1 MKSET
6 AGPASAPS
14 INHMLSFQ
22 GRLKSA
28 SHSDVR
34 IKPLKINVSCP
45 PPPPP
50 LCPLSLR
57 VSLSLSFSL
66 TVTQS
71 SGTNIDFVSLI
82 YLFIFYYF
90 IFESAFLCR
99 ALCIAVA
106 AVTASAPGPRHG
118 VIYSAAGVCSS
129 DAPQTRRQ
137 QSAVVVLRSSGTAK
151 ENTLADFTL
160 FRLFFFIQIQIEY
173 RYSTIQIE

>member
-6 AGPASAPS
+6 AGLPASAQS

-45 PPPPP
+45 PLP
-50 LCPLSLR
+50 LCLLSLC
-57 VSLSLSFSL
+57 VSLSLSLSL

-71 SGTNIDFVSLI
+71 SGKNIDFVSLFFF
-82 YLFIFYYF
+82 LLTFFYF
-90 IFESAFLCR
+90 WICVPLWSSLNSCRRSNRLC
-99 ALCIAVA
+99 
-106 AVTASAPGPRHG
+106 SGPRHG
-118 VIYSAAGVCSS
+118 VIYSTAGVCSS

-137 QSAVVVLRSSGTAK
+137 QSSVGVLSSSGGAE
-151 ENTLADFTL
+151 ENSLPL
-160 FRLFFFIQIQIEY
+160 
-173 RYSTIQIE
+173 